1 MRFACLLLS
10 FGLCALL
17 VIPSAVQQT
26 ASSSST
32 QASQL
37 LQQSL
42 AALQGNTS
50 LSDVTLSGTARRI
63 AGSDDE
69 TGSVV
74 VKALT
79 GTGTRIDLSL
89 PSGTRSELRNISSG
103 APVGSW
109 SGPDGVSHPIS
120 YHNLLTDSGWFPA
133 FTLSSLLSAPN
144 AVISYIGAET
154 KNGISVIHVRA
165 YQQPA
170 GLTGDA
176 AALPQHLTQT
186 DIFLDPNSN
195 LPVALAFNTHPD
207 NNALLDIPIEIRFTD
222 YRSVSG
228 AQVPYHVQK
237 YLNNSLILDFQVQT
251 VTFNTGLTTS
261 SFSL

>member
-1 MRFACLLLS
+1 MIVDLGPASSLMLVSVCPVSVCNDTVLAGGITEMKLLS
-10 FGLCALL
+10 ILTALL
-17 VIPSAVQQT
+17 FTIPSSSQQ
-26 ASSSST
+26 ASAQTSTSST
-32 QASQL
+32 QATTL
-37 LQQSL
+37 LRQSL
-42 AALQGNTS
+42 AALNGSTA
-50 LSDVTLSGTARRI
+50 LTDVTLTGSARRI

-74 VKALT
+74 VRALT

-195 LPVALAFNTHPD
+195 LPV
-207 NNALLDIPIEIRFTD
+207 
-222 YRSVSG
+222 
-228 AQVPYHVQK
+228 
-237 YLNNSLILDFQVQT
+237 
-251 VTFNTGLTTS
+251 
-261 SFSL
+261 